1 MKQRLKIHIQGAVQG
16 VGFRP
21 FIWRLAHEFQLS
33 GWVKNTSRG
42 VFIEAEGEE
51 DTLRHFLAAIPEQK
65 PQPSRIYSLKHV
77 FVDAAGHTEFH
88 IDQTDN
94 QDPKST
100 WMLPDVA
107 TCPECLRDIQ
117 NPQNRRYRYPFT
129 NCTHCGPRFSIIE
142 ALPYDRHNT
151 TMKAFKMCAH
161 CQTEYENPENRRF
174 HAQPNACPEC
184 GPAVELWDEKGHALQ
199 SRFPAIEQTARF
211 VLDGQIVAVKGL
223 GGFHL
228 MVDATNDDA
237 VRRLRLKKARDE
249 KPFAVMVPNLKA
261 AQQLCEISEQH
272 MRLLTSPEA
281 PIVLLEKRISQKSIS
296 DAVAPRNPMLGVMLP
311 YTPLHHILLEL
322 LNRPLV
328 ATSGNLADETICTDN
343 FEALS
348 RLGHIA
354 DIFLVHNR
362 PIAHHA
368 DDSIVHVMSGRPA
381 VLRRARGYA
390 PLPVLCSNSQ
400 ESILAVG
407 GHLKNSIALSTNGF
421 VFISQHIGD
430 LETENSITT
439 LQHTISDFEE
449 IYDIHPDYVVH
460 DAHPDYVS
468 TRYARALGRHS
479 VPIQHHKAHVLSCM
493 ADNELDSPALG
504 VAWDGTGYGEDGT
517 IWGGEFFLVD
527 EHHIRRIAHMRT
539 FALPGGDTAIKQP
552 FRSALGLLFEMD
564 SSAFQTCTDLPPF
577 QNIRPAEAATIK
589 KMLQQNINSP
599 RTSSIG
605 RLFDAVA
612 SLLDI
617 QHVNHY
623 EGQAAMQLEFAAR
636 QAKAT
641 QNAYPCCFDFDPDD
655 AAVWSLNWQPIV
667 EAILSDLK
675 TDVEKPTIAAT
686 FHNTLVQ
693 IILKVAHYSG
703 EKKIAL
709 SGGTFQNK
717 YLVEKA
723 IDALTSAGFSVY
735 THQQVPPNDGGISL
749 GQIAGFKYVN

>member
-21 FIWRLAHEFQLS
+21 FVWRLAHELQLS
-33 GWVKNTSRG
+33 GWVKNTSHG
-42 VFIEAEGEE
+42 VFIEAEGQEQ
-51 DTLRHFLAAIPEQK
+51 TLRQFLAAIPEQK

-77 FVDAAGHTEFH
+77 FVDAAGYTEFF
-88 IDQTDN
+88 IDHSDN
-94 QDPKST
+94 RDPRSA
-100 WMLPDVA
+100 WMLPDIA

-151 TMKAFKMCAH
+151 TMKAFRMCRL
-161 CQTEYENPENRRF
+161 CQAEYNDPENRRF

-184 GPAVELWDEKGHALQ
+184 GPIVELWDEKGHPLQ
-199 SRFPAIEQTARF
+199 NRYAAIEQTARL
-211 VLDGQIVAVKGL
+211 VSDGHIVAVKGL

-228 MVDATNDDA
+228 MVDATNDEA

-249 KPFAVMVPNLKA
+249 KPFAVMLPSLKA
-261 AQQLCEISEQH
+261 AQQLCEMSEQE

-281 PIVLLEKRISQKSIS
+281 PIVLLEKRHSPGSLSSFI
-296 DAVAPRNPMLGVMLP
+296 APQNPMLGVMLP

-322 LNRPLV
+322 LNRPV
-328 ATSGNLADETICTDN
+328 IATSGNLTDETICTDN
-343 FEALS
+343 IDAIS

-354 DIFLVHNR
+354 DAFLVHNR
-362 PIAHHA
+362 PIAQHV
-368 DDSIVHVMSGRPA
+368 DDSIVRVLAGRPV

-390 PLPVLCSNSQ
+390 PLPIMASNDN
-400 ESILAVG
+400 EPVLAVG
-407 GHLKNSIALSTNGF
+407 GHLKNSIALHNNGF

-439 LQHTISDFEE
+439 LQHTIADFEE
-449 IYDIHPDYVVH
+449 IYAIHPTWVMH

-468 TRYARALGRHS
+468 TRYAHAMGRQS
-479 VPIQHHKAHVLSCM
+479 VPIQHHKAHVFSCM
-493 ADNELDSPALG
+493 ADNELEPPVLG

-517 IWGGEFFLVD
+517 IWGGEFFLVN
-527 EHHIRRIAHMRT
+527 EQHIRRIAHIRT
-539 FALPGGDTAIKQP
+539 FPLPGGDTAIKQP

-564 SSAFQTCTDLPPF
+564 STAFQTFTDLPPF
-577 QNIRPAEAATIK
+577 QNIKPAEAATIE

-612 SLLDI
+612 SLLDL
-617 QHVNHY
+617 QHMNHF

-636 QAKAT
+636 QAEAT
-641 QNAYPCCFDFDPDD
+641 QHAYPCCFDFDPDD
-655 AAVWSLNWQPIV
+655 AAVWSLNWQPML

-675 TDVEKPTIAAT
+675 TDVEKSTIAAT

-693 IILKVAHYSG
+693 TILKVAHYSG
-703 EKKIAL
+703 QNKIAL

-717 YLVEKA
+717 YLVDKA
-723 IDALTSAGFSVY
+723 HDVLTNAGFAVY

-749 GQIAGFKYVN
+749 GQIAGFKYIK